1 MVQRLRGFNFGRW
14 VFNDGRSTMDGH
26 GPRFEVFSAQR
37 NLDRKV
43 FCGSSTDWVGVVHL
57 CSLSLEVTWGRSFLQ
72 MSQT

>member
-1 MVQRLRGFNFGRW
+1 
-14 VFNDGRSTMDGH
+14 MDGH